1 MRWLLSKIRVAAKAV
16 GIPFLQKEDGGFL
29 LKEDGGKIILE

>member
-1 MRWLLSKIRVAAKAV
+1 MGWLLSKIQVVAKAI
-16 GIPFLQKEDGGFL
+16 GIRFLQKEDGGFL